1 MTEYTTLGNLISPAK
16 VVRCGNGSYPVLSMT
31 MHDGIVLQSDRFKK
45 SLASADQSDYKV
57 VKYGQL
63 VVGFPIDEGVLYI
76 QKATNEG
83 IMSPAYNVWD
93 VDVSKVEADYL
104 ELCLHSPQAMQYY
117 CDKLRGSTA
126 RRRSIPTADLLA
138 LPIRLPTLE
147 EQREKL
153 EMMAKMNVLIEDREQ
168 QLDLADQLVKS
179 RFIEMFGDVIFNE
192 KKWNVTFLNDITDVR
207 DGTHDSPEYHAEGY
221 PFVTSKNIT
230 QEGIDFS
237 TCSLICEKDYLH
249 FNERSCVDDGDILM
263 PMIGTIGGATIVKKD
278 RDFAIKN
285 VALIKFNKDNS
296 IIDRRFI
303 LYILNSDSMNAYFD
317 SLKTGGTQKFIGLGQ
332 IRKIPIILPPI
343 ELQNEFAEFV
353 KLIDK
358 SKYHGEF
365 AFKKEVAA

>member
-1 MTEYTTLGNLISPAK
+1 
-16 VVRCGNGSYPVLSMT
+16 
-31 MHDGIVLQSDRFKK
+31 
-45 SLASADQSDYKV
+45 
-57 VKYGQL
+57 
-63 VVGFPIDEGVLYI
+63 
-76 QKATNEG
+76 
-83 IMSPAYNVWD
+83 
-93 VDVSKVEADYL
+93 
-104 ELCLHSPQAMQYY
+104 
-117 CDKLRGSTA
+117 
-126 RRRSIPTADLLA
+126 
-138 LPIRLPTLE
+138 
-147 EQREKL
+147 
-153 EMMAKMNVLIEDREQ
+153 
-168 QLDLADQLVKS
+168 
-179 RFIEMFGDVIFNE
+179 MFGDVIFNE